1 MKFKELSLISLSK
14 ITTYEILIDEQIG
27 RLESARFRNLKGDLL
42 NREFLKRRFLL
53 SKIFGAV
60 IFGVLPIIPLLAYFQ
75 VLDFINEGTFP
86 TEIILF
92 TSSLLFSVYFL
103 FQFFNFFLMSMLNTM
118 KLISGSIFE
127 WFETLPIP
135 RERLKKL
142 ILLTII
148 RSLDIPLIVITIS
161 LPIVML
167 IGTQNLLV
175 FFTCIGVSILNTIFS
190 FCLLILFSERINR
203 VLNINAIGSKRTH
216 FIRMINLIS
225 YIGIVIG
232 SVLLIQWVLSSV
244 DIFFSLFVRTRYP
257 TLVIL
262 ILTMIPFPIAPGYLI
277 SSFIVPHE
285 ITIQIWFNIII
296 GVALFSILTWF
307 LYLKSVK
314 DIKKSTFSKFKS
326 DKRRLYLDIDRIQSS
341 IKIKV
346 NSPVWAYIRKDLIIA
361 TRDLK
366 FFLSIVMP
374 IVVGF
379 IFTFTYNLTNFGG
392 ITPFKIDFI
401 FNFIVTIGI
410 NLVISGMI
418 VNGLLDMEESGA
430 SVLSS
435 LPIVPRDQAKAK
447 LILMVLIQSITVL
460 APSLMYIAGREL
472 YISIITAIGAL
483 PFVLLFL
490 LIMFELRVYFF
501 GKMKNYYIIEEVLP
515 EKRIMK
521 WTLIFLLEYFIYFLF
536 IIFTFTAYLI
546 QGVKLMVPLL
556 VFVLLIGFIIALV
569 IYRKEFPYHQSQ

>member
-1 MKFKELSLISLSK
+1 MKFKELNLISLSK
-14 ITTYEILIDEQIG
+14 ITTYEILVDEQIE
-27 RLESARFRNLKGDLL
+27 RLESVRFRYLKRDLL

-127 WFETLPIP
+127 WFETLPIS
-135 RERLKKL
+135 REKLKKL

-167 IGTQNLLV
+167 IGTQNLLI

-190 FCLLILFSERINR
+190 FCLLILFSERMNR

-244 DIFFSLFVRTRYP
+244 EIFFSLFVRTRYP
-257 TLVIL
+257 ILIIL
-262 ILTMIPFPIAPGYLI
+262 ILSMIPFPIAPGYLI

-285 ITIQIWFNIII
+285 VTIQIWFNIII
-296 GVALFSILTWF
+296 GVALFSILTW
-307 LYLKSVK
+307 LIYLKSVK
-314 DIKKSTFSKFKS
+314 YIRKSTFSKFKS
-326 DKRRLYLDIDRIQSS
+326 ENRKFCLDIDRIKSS

-346 NSPVWAYIRKDLIIA
+346 NSPVWAYIRKDLIIV
-361 TRDLK
+361 TRDPK
-366 FFLSIVMP
+366 FFLSTVMP
-374 IVVGF
+374 IVIGF

-401 FNFIVTIGI
+401 FNFIVSIGI
-410 NLVISGMI
+410 NMVISGMI
-418 VNGLLDMEESGA
+418 VNGLLNMEESGA

-447 LILMVLIQSITVL
+447 LTLMVLIQSITVL
-460 APSLMYIAGREL
+460 APSLMYIGRWEF
-472 YISIITAIGAL
+472 YISIITAIEAL

-490 LIMFELRVYFF
+490 LIMFEMKVYFF

-515 EKRIMK
+515 EKKMTK
-521 WTLIFLLEYFIYFLF
+521 WA
-536 IIFTFTAYLI
+536 IIFSTNSTT
-546 QGVKLMVPLL
+546 
-556 VFVLLIGFIIALV
+556 
-569 IYRKEFPYHQSQ
+569 

>member
-1 MKFKELSLISLSK
+1 MKFKEINLITLSK
-14 ITTYEILIDEQIG
+14 ITTYEILIDEQIE
-27 RLESARFRNLKGDLL
+27 RLESVRFRYLKRDLL

-53 SKIFGAV
+53 SKVFGAV
-60 IFGVLPIIPLLAYFQ
+60 IFGVLPIIPLLTYFQ

-92 TSSLLFSVYFL
+92 TSSLLFSAYFL
-103 FQFFNFFLMSMLNTM
+103 FQFFNFFLLSMLNTM
-118 KLISGSIFE
+118 KLISGSVFE
-127 WFETLPIP
+127 WFETLPIS

-161 LPIVML
+161 LPIIML
-167 IGTQNLLV
+167 IGTQNLLI
-175 FFTCIGVSILNTIFS
+175 FFTCIGVSVLNAIFS
-190 FCLLILFSERINR
+190 FCLLILFSERMNR

-244 DIFFSLFVRTRYP
+244 EIFFSLFVRTRYP
-257 TLVIL
+257 TLIIL
-262 ILTMIPFPIAPGYLI
+262 ILSMIPFPIAPGYLI

-296 GVALFSILTWF
+296 GVALFSILTW
-307 LYLKSVK
+307 LIYLKSVK
-314 DIKKSTFSKFKS
+314 EIKKSSFSKFKS
-326 DKRRLYLDIDRIQSS
+326 EKRRFCLDINRIKSS

-366 FFLSIVMP
+366 FFLSTVMP
-374 IVVGF
+374 IVIGF

-401 FNFIVTIGI
+401 FNFIVIIGI
-410 NLVISGMI
+410 NMVISGMT
-418 VNGLLDMEESGA
+418 VNGLLNMEESGA
-430 SVLSS
+430 SVLTS
-435 LPIVPRDQAKAK
+435 LPIVPRDHAKAK
-447 LILMVLIQSITVL
+447 LTLMVLIQSITVL
-460 APSLMYIAGREL
+460 APSLMYIGRWEF
-472 YISIITAIGAL
+472 YISIITAIEAL

-490 LIMFELRVYFF
+490 LIMFEMRVYFF

-515 EKRIMK
+515 EKKMTK
-521 WTLIFLLEYFIYFLF
+521 WAIIFLIEYFLYFLF
-536 IIFTFTAYLI
+536 IVFTFTTYFI
-546 QGVKLMVPLL
+546 QGATLMIPLL
-556 VFVLLIGFIIALV
+556 IFVLVIGFIIALV
-569 IYRKEFPYHQSQ
+569 IYKIEFPLP